1 MHLYIIE
8 CYIREYPNSGCFI
21 NIYINYDIFQKNEF
35 KYYKNYFWWYMI
47 IIELQF
53 EKKIR
58 AIKNNYS
65 YQLIEE
71 SIELSSQLIESDIN
85 SQILI
90 VLVYI
95 LQVQI
100 FVMICYDSFTIIP
113 NLKLLILLLIEK

>member
-1 MHLYIIE
+1 MHLYIISF
-8 CYIREYPNSGCFI
+8 YIKEY
-21 NIYINYDIFQKNEF
+21 
-35 KYYKNYFWWYMI
+35 
-47 IIELQF
+47 

-95 LQVQI
+95 VQVKI
-100 FVMICYDSFTIIP
+100 FVMICYDSYSIIH
-113 NLKLLILLLIEK
+113 NLKLVKLLFIEK

>member
-1 MHLYIIE
+1 M
-8 CYIREYPNSGCFI
+8 
-21 NIYINYDIFQKNEF
+21 IYDHYRITI
-35 KYYKNYFWWYMI
+35 W
-47 IIELQF
+47 
-53 EKKIR
+53 KKIR
-58 AIKNNYS
+58 AIKNNYN

-95 LQVQI
+95 VQVQI
-100 FVMICYDSFTIIP
+100 FVMICYVSYSIIP

>member
-1 MHLYIIE
+1 MHLYIIA
-8 CYIREYPNSGCFI
+8 CYIREY
-21 NIYINYDIFQKNEF
+21 
-35 KYYKNYFWWYMI
+35 
-47 IIELQF
+47 

-65 YQLIEE
+65 YQLTEE

-95 LQVQI
+95 VQVQI
-100 FVMICYDSFTIIP
+100 FIMICYDSYIIIP

>member
-1 MHLYIIE
+1 MHLYIIA
-8 CYIREYPNSGCFI
+8 CYIR
-21 NIYINYDIFQKNEF
+21 
-35 KYYKNYFWWYMI
+35 KY
-47 IIELQF
+47 

-71 SIELSSQLIESDIN
+71 SIELTSQLIESDIN

-90 VLVYI
+90 VLLYI
-95 LQVQI
+95 LQLQI
-100 FVMICYDSFTIIP
+100 FIIICYDSYTNIP

>member
-1 MHLYIIE
+1 MEINFNKCIEIIA
-8 CYIREYPNSGCFI
+8 CYIREY
-21 NIYINYDIFQKNEF
+21 
-35 KYYKNYFWWYMI
+35 
-47 IIELQF
+47 

-95 LQVQI
+95 VQVQI
-100 FVMICYDSFTIIP
+100 FIMICYDSYIIIP

>member
-1 MHLYIIE
+1 MLYKRI
-8 CYIREYPNSGCFI
+8 
-21 NIYINYDIFQKNEF
+21 
-35 KYYKNYFWWYMI
+35 W
-47 IIELQF
+47 
-53 EKKIR
+53 KKIR

-95 LQVQI
+95 VQVQI
-100 FVMICYDSFTIIP
+100 FIMICYDSYIIIP

>member
-1 MHLYIIE
+1 MHFYIIA
-8 CYIREYPNSGCFI
+8 CYIRE
-21 NIYINYDIFQKNEF
+21 
-35 KYYKNYFWWYMI
+35 
-47 IIELQF
+47 
-53 EKKIR
+53 
-58 AIKNNYS
+58 

-95 LQVQI
+95 VQVQI
-100 FVMICYDSFTIIP
+100 FIMICYDSYIIIP